1 MQQINSFSLTP
12 MNDVIAKQTIIDH
25 KYLLELV
32 ENRCAI
38 CFYACSNR
46 NQSLF
51 NALVDFIKESM
62 DQEDSDNIDADSQEF
77 NKSQRD
83 NKRIKN

>member
-1 MQQINSFSLTP
+1 
-12 MNDVIAKQTIIDH
+12 MNDIIAKQTIIDH

-51 NALVDFIKESM
+51 NALVEFIKENETPENDDDN
-62 DQEDSDNIDADSQEF
+62 DQESQDFKSNIGSAK
-77 NKSQRD
+77 NILKP
-83 NKRIKN
+83 RI

>member
-1 MQQINSFSLTP
+1 

-38 CFYACSNR
+38 CFFACSNR

-51 NALVDFIKESM
+51 NALVDFIKES
-62 DQEDSDNIDADSQEF
+62 EINEGSDKDDAESQDF
-77 NKSQRD
+77 NKSSKEPTRV
-83 NKRIKN
+83 KK